1 MDRPLSYDPV
11 LGADLGQLEKAI
23 DKLNH
28 LKPLQKPRLL
38 KAMAA
43 CINADGVVT
52 PEEAELL
59 RAVGSLL
66 DCPIPPL
73 LPGQRFV

>member
-1 MDRPLSYDPV
+1 M
-11 LGADLGQLEKAI
+11 AI
-23 DKLNH
+23 
-28 LKPLQKPRLL
+28 
-38 KAMAA
+38 

-59 RAVGSLL
+59 RAIASLL

-73 LPGQRFV
+73 LNQQKFI